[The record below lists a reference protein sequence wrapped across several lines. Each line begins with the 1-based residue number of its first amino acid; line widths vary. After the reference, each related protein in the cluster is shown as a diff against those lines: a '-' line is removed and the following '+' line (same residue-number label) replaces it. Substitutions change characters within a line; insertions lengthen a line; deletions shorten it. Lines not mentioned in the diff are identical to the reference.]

1 MELSK
6 SDVVL
11 SLAGR
16 DQGMLFFVVDTD
28 GVYVS
33 LVNGKERKLENP
45 KRKKAKHVRKVPRP
59 DSTVAAKLIAGDK
72 LLNPG
77 GFRNLAKDDVIDLE
91 GIVTDALPN
100 AMFKVNIGGG
110 HTILAHISGKLR
122 MNYIK
127 ILPGDKVTVQM
138 SPYDL
143 TQGRITW
150 RSK

>member
-45 KRKKAKHVRKVPRP
+45 KRKKAKHVRKVLRP

-72 LLNPG
+72 LLNSAVLG
-77 GFRNLAKDDVIDLE
+77 REFNVSTKE
-91 GIVTDALPN
+91 GAE
-100 AMFKVNIGGG
+100 
-110 HTILAHISGKLR
+110 
-122 MNYIK
+122 
-127 ILPGDKVTVQM
+127 
-138 SPYDL
+138 
-143 TQGRITW
+143 TW
-150 RSK
+150 QKTT

>member
-45 KRKKAKHVRKVPRP
+45 KRKKAKHVRKVLVLIWRLNSMKVRP
-59 DSTVAAKLIAGDK
+59 SVKPMCEKCKIIKRKGRVMVICE
-72 LLNPG
+72 NPKHKQ
-77 GFRNLAKDDVIDLE
+77 R
-91 GIVTDALPN
+91 
-100 AMFKVNIGGG
+100 
-110 HTILAHISGKLR
+110 
-122 MNYIK
+122 
-127 ILPGDKVTVQM
+127 
-138 SPYDL
+138 
-143 TQGRITW
+143 QG
-150 RSK
+150 

>member
-45 KRKKAKHVRKVPRP
+45 KRKKLKHLRFAARI
-59 DSTVAAKLIAGDK
+59 DSNVASKI
-72 LLNPG
+72 
-77 GFRNLAKDDVIDLE
+77 RN
-91 GIVTDALPN
+91 
-100 AMFKVNIGGG
+100 
-110 HTILAHISGKLR
+110 
-122 MNYIK
+122 
-127 ILPGDKVTVQM
+127 GDKVLNSELRRDLAIYGQTFTVR
-138 SPYDL
+138 
-143 TQGRITW
+143 T
-150 RSK
+150 KEAE

>member
-45 KRKKAKHVRKVPRP
+45 KRKKLKHLRFAARI
-59 DSTVAAKLIAGDK
+59 DSNVA
-72 LLNPG
+72 
-77 GFRNLAKDDVIDLE
+77 
-91 GIVTDALPN
+91 
-100 AMFKVNIGGG
+100 
-110 HTILAHISGKLR
+110 S
-122 MNYIK
+122 K
-127 ILPGDKVTVQM
+127 IFNGDKVLNSELRRDLAIYGQTFTVR
-138 SPYDL
+138 
-143 TQGRITW
+143 T
-150 RSK
+150 KEAE